1 MQDRDDSTALLPDRI
16 VSVAGLNGYVQSLL
30 EDDPQ
35 LSQAWVVGEVSSANE
50 YRSGLFFTLQDPDAQ
65 ASVQC
70 VVWRSQRSR
79 LMTVPT
85 PGTQIIVLGQLR
97 LYSPRGQYQF
107 IVLQT
112 IPAGAGLR
120 ALRYRQIR
128 DRLQA
133 EGVFD
138 ASRKRSL
145 PAYPQVVAVV
155 TSPQAAAWGDIQ
167 RTLQRRYPGL
177 RVLLSPATV
186 QGEQAPEAIAAAI
199 DRVVRDGRAEVLIL
213 SRGGGATEDMSC
225 FNDEQVVRAIA
236 ACPIPVVS
244 GIGHQRDESL
254 ADLTADVCAHTPTA
268 AAEQA
273 VPELTQLVYQH
284 QERSLAVQQAMD
296 QALARQADRLQNLRW
311 RLQQLGLDQ
320 TVDQQQ
326 QWVNALRQ
334 RLMYAGKSSLQM
346 QRQRCEMLRQS
357 LLNLDPTAVLQRG
370 YAVAFQ
376 DNGQVVRSTLQ
387 LQPDQSLRLTF
398 ADGQAIARIESIH
411 PDPPQ
416 P

>member
-1 MQDRDDSTALLPDRI
+1 
-16 VSVAGLNGYVQSLL
+16 
-30 EDDPQ
+30 
-35 LSQAWVVGEVSSANE
+35 
-50 YRSGLFFTLQDPDAQ
+50 
-65 ASVQC
+65 
-70 VVWRSQRSR
+70 
-79 LMTVPT
+79 
-85 PGTQIIVLGQLR
+85 
-97 LYSPRGQYQF
+97 
-107 IVLQT
+107 
-112 IPAGAGLR
+112 
-120 ALRYRQIR
+120 
-128 DRLQA
+128 
-133 EGVFD
+133 
-138 ASRKRSL
+138 
-145 PAYPQVVAVV
+145 
-155 TSPQAAAWGDIQ
+155 
-167 RTLQRRYPGL
+167 
-177 RVLLSPATV
+177 
-186 QGEQAPEAIAAAI
+186 
-199 DRVVRDGRAEVLIL
+199 
-213 SRGGGATEDMSC
+213 MSC